1 MKYLILQSFSDLV
14 LSSEQSNLLSGLAP
28 SWLAPCKADNADN
41 IDNFH
46 LAKLIFLL
54 VYFSALYYYFSYCF
68 SRMTYD
74 IIQLR
79 SKKQDKAL
87 KITKLSSDREKAV
100 KMATSNV
107 HW

>member
-1 MKYLILQSFSDLV
+1 
-14 LSSEQSNLLSGLAP
+14 
-28 SWLAPCKADNADN
+28 
-41 IDNFH
+41 
-46 LAKLIFLL
+46 
-54 VYFSALYYYFSYCF
+54 
-68 SRMTYD
+68 MTYD

-107 HW
+107 LSTGDFVRFIDVQGCCCREGQRVRILNKESVKWNCIELE

>member
-1 MKYLILQSFSDLV
+1 
-14 LSSEQSNLLSGLAP
+14 
-28 SWLAPCKADNADN
+28 
-41 IDNFH
+41 
-46 LAKLIFLL
+46 
-54 VYFSALYYYFSYCF
+54 
-68 SRMTYD
+68 MTYD

-107 HW
+107 LSTGDFVRFIDVRAVVAGRVSVFKESVKWNCIELE